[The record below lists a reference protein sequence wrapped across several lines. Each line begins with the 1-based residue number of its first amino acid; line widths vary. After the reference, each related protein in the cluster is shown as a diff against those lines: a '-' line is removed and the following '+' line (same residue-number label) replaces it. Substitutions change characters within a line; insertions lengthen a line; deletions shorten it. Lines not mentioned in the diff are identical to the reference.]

1 MRIIVQH
8 LSTNTHCQELD
19 LQENLISEH
28 GIATFI
34 PLFRRPNA
42 LKRLDVGK
50 NSLHDVGI
58 SHLAEALCVPDCRLI
73 ELQLDGND
81 ITDQGARSLANML
94 KTNRTLENL
103 SLNGNRLSEKGMQ
116 SLVEVLID
124 QNQTLRE
131 LHLSDNQLTSEL
143 PVNTIIRMIQ
153 FNSSLRRFTVKNAH
167 LSEENQ
173 IKLQQV
179 AKHKPNFSLYLN

>member
-1 MRIIVQH
+1 MSIIVQH
-8 LSTNTHCQELD
+8 LWTNTQCQELD
-19 LQENLISEH
+19 LRENLISDE

-34 PLFRRPNA
+34 LLLIIPNT
-42 LKRLDVGK
+42 LKKLYLGK
-50 NSLHDVGI
+50 NSLHDAGI
-58 SHLAEALCVPDCRLI
+58 AHLVKALSVPDCHLI

-94 KTNRTLENL
+94 KTNKTLENL

-124 QNQTLRE
+124 QNRTLQE

-153 FNSSLRRFTVKNAH
+153 FNSSLRRFTVKNAN

-179 AKHKPNFSLYLN
+179 AKYKTNFSLYLN